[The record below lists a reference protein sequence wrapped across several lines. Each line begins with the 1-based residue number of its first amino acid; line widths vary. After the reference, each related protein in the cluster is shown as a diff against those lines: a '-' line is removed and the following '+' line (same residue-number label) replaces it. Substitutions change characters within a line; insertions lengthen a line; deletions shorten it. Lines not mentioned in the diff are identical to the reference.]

1 MMNWDA
7 FRAYGRSPAV
17 CSLAAILMLTL
28 LGPAQADPKNGVIGV
43 ISGGN
48 PELGKTD
55 AKTMCIVCHGAAG
68 ISPVQGFPDLAGQW
82 PQYLLKQLH
91 DFMSKKR
98 DDPLAKGTMID
109 AVKTIHGQQEMED
122 LVAFFGSLP
131 PPKAKPVPTGTQ
143 DKALW
148 AAGKSIYFG
157 GIRLTDVPAC
167 EACHSTTGAGT
178 PPEFPRLAGQDKTYL
193 VEQLTYFHDGTRA
206 NDPNGIMRDIAG
218 RLDKQEILA
227 LATFIPTLSGGNPTT
242 QLPHPTDD
250 DSGD

>member
-1 MMNWDA
+1 MMNRET
-7 FRAYGRSPAV
+7 FREFGRWPTL
-17 CSLAAILMLTL
+17 CSLAAIMMMTV
-28 LGPAQADPKNGVIGV
+28 GVPAHAGPKNGVIGT

-91 DFMSKKR
+91 NFKSKKR

-109 AVKTIHGQQEMED
+109 AVKTIHNEQEMED
-122 LVAFFGSLP
+122 LVAFFSSLP
-131 PPKAKPVPTGTQ
+131 PPKAKPVPTSTKE
-143 DKALW
+143 KALW
-148 AAGKSIYFG
+148 EAGKAIFYG
-157 GIRLTDVPAC
+157 GVRATDVPAC
-167 EACHSTTGAGT
+167 EACHSTTGAGM

-227 LATFIPTLSGGNPTT
+227 LATFIPTLTGGNPSTAV
-242 QLPHPTDD
+242 PKAN
-250 DSGD
+250 G